1 MHNKKVKHNKLRN
14 TGLLFE
20 FLLRQTTA
28 DVLNKEKECQ
38 ALNIIKKR
46 FNENTE
52 LGKEWTLYNLL
63 INKKFNSDKKANF
76 FILEVIEARKKIN
89 ISLLKREK
97 FNLIKEIQ
105 KKYNLIKFLSSKVPN
120 YKIYASVYKLF
131 EQKNELSP
139 DEKTESFFNLIENI
153 TSKENI
159 RLSETIGIK
168 LPDDEELRILTYR
181 ILLEKF
187 NQKYSHLN
195 SDQKKLLRSYI
206 NNISNTN
213 SLKEYVENEIPRVK
227 KNLKRYSK
235 KVDDKITKI
244 KLNEAIKSINKFCNI
259 GNPKVVND
267 SVVIQLMRY
276 YELIKE
282 LKKV

>member
-1 MHNKKVKHNKLRN
+1 MSSKKVKHNKIRN

-20 FLLRQTTA
+20 FLLRQTTV
-28 DVLNKEKECQ
+28 DVLSKIKKSD

-52 LGKEWTLYNLL
+52 LGKERALYNLL
-63 INKKFNSDKKANF
+63 VNKKFNSDKKADF
-76 FILEVIEARKKIN
+76 FISEVITARQKIN

-97 FNLIKEIQ
+97 FNLIKEIRV
-105 KKYNLIKFLSSKVPN
+105 KYDLEKFLSSKVPN
-120 YKIYASVYKLF
+120 YKVYASIYKLF
-131 EQKNELSP
+131 EQQENLSP
-139 DEKTESFFNLIENI
+139 EEKTESYFNLMENI
-153 TSKENI
+153 TSKETI
-159 RLSETIGIK
+159 KLSETTGLK
-168 LPDDEELRILTYR
+168 LPDDEDLRIITYR
-181 ILLEKF
+181 VLLEKF

-195 SDQKKLLRSYI
+195 GSQKKLLRAYI

-213 SLKEYVENEIPRVK
+213 SLKEYIERQVPMIRKE
-227 KNLKRYSK
+227 LKRHGK

-244 KLNEAIKSINKFCNI
+244 KLNEAINSIGKFCI
-259 GNPKVVND
+259 EKTTKIAKD
-267 SVVIQLMRY
+267 STVIQMMRY